1 MKTQVAIVTL
11 LAVLVIG
18 CDHSKEEQLEK
29 QLSVAQTT
37 QLSLQQSI
45 SDRDK
50 YFEDIVQ
57 AINDVYTDIE
67 KARVKEGKLVK
78 SAGGTE
84 GPFELTNDVS
94 RQKLLQNI
102 TDIGTTLKSNW
113 KRIAGLEARMKSF
126 RGEVAGL
133 NKMIENL
140 KQSLKER
147 EASIAE
153 LDARVRGLEDT
164 VAENTKVIAEKDGVI
179 DSQQKTMNTAYFVVG
194 TRKELKDKGII
205 TDEGGFLWGLLG
217 STTVMAS
224 GVDPTLFTPIDR
236 TKEQS
241 ISVHGDIDE
250 ILPHRND
257 QYFATSQ
264 PVADNTQLSIVQPSG
279 FWQDKYLVIVTD

>member
-11 LAVLVIG
+11 SALLVIG
-18 CDHSKEEQLEK
+18 CDHSKEEQLQK
-29 QLSVAQTT
+29 QLSVAQSS

-45 SDRDK
+45 ADRDK

-57 AINDVYTDIE
+57 AVNDVYTDIE

-78 SAGGTE
+78 STGGGE
-84 GPFELTNDVS
+84 GPIELTNDVS

-102 TDIGTTLKSNW
+102 SDIGTVLKSNW

-126 RGEVAGL
+126 KGEVAGL
-133 NKMIENL
+133 NKMVENL
-140 KQSLKER
+140 KESLKER

-153 LDARVRGLEDT
+153 LESRVRGLEDT
-164 VAENTKVIAEKDGVI
+164 VTEKTKVIAERDGVI
-179 DSQQKTMNTAYFVVG
+179 DTQQKTMNTAYFVVG

-224 GVDPTLFTPIDR
+224 GVDPTVFTPIDK
-236 TKEQS
+236 TTEQS
-241 ISVHGDIDE
+241 ISVHGDIRE
-250 ILPHRND
+250 ILPHRNE

-264 PVADNTQLSIVQPSG
+264 PVADNTMLNIVQPNR
-279 FWQDKYLVIVTD
+279 FWQDRYLVIVTD